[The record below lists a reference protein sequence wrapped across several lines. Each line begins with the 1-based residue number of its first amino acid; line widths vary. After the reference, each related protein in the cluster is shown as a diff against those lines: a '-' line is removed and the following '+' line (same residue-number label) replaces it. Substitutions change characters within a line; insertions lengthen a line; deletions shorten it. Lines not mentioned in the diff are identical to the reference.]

1 MVKEAKIALEDGT
14 ILKGE
19 GFGYETTKTGE
30 VVFSTGM
37 TGYTE
42 SLTDPSFKGEILMS
56 TYPLEGNYG
65 VNPDWYQSDKIQAE
79 GYIVR
84 EVCKDISNFFSENKT
99 LDEFLKE
106 FKIPGISGIDTR
118 DLTIKI
124 REKGSMKGAISTE
137 DIDDEELVGLAKAQL
152 SIIDRDLIPE
162 VSTKEIKIF
171 GEDFD
176 KKVAIIDCGVK
187 KNIIKGFI
195 DRNVGVILYPYDA
208 DYKTVLDYDP
218 NGLMVS
224 CGPGNP
230 DRATDTIESL
240 KKLVNR
246 LPVFGICMGQQLIAK
261 SFGAKSYKMKFG
273 HRGANQPVK
282 DLNTGKVFMTS
293 QNHGFTIDKESIK
306 NTDLELSQINL
317 NDGTP
322 EGISH
327 KELSLECIQYHPEA
341 GPGPNDTRFVF
352 DKFIG
357 MMDEY

>member
-14 ILKGE
+14 VLRGE
-19 GFGYETTKTGE
+19 SFGYETTKTGE

-65 VNPDWYQSDKIQAE
+65 VNPDWYQSDKIQVE
-79 GYIVR
+79 GFIVR
-84 EVCKDISNFFSENKT
+84 EVCKDISNFFSQNKT

-137 DIDDEELVGLAKAQL
+137 NIDDDKLIELAKAQP
-152 SIIDRDLIPE
+152 SIIDRDLVPE

-187 KNIIKGFI
+187 KNIIEGFI
-195 DRNVGVILYPYDA
+195 DRDIGVVLYPYDT
-208 DYKTVLDYDP
+208 DYKTILDYDP
-218 NGLMVS
+218 KGLMVS

-230 DRATDTIESL
+230 DRVTETIATM
-240 KKLVNR
+240 KKIANR
-246 LPVFGICMGQQLIAK
+246 LPIFGICMGQQLIAK

-293 QNHGFTIDKESIK
+293 QNHGFTIDKESLK

-327 KELSLECIQYHPEA
+327 KELSLHCIQYHPEA

-352 DKFIG
+352 DKFSE